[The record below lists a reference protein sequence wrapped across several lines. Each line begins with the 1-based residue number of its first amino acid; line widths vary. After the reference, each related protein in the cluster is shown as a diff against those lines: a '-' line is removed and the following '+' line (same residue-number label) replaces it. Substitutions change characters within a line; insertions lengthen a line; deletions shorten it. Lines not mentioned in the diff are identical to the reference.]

1 MRRHVLSKT
10 VELYWW
16 PRWSTCRKA
25 RELLLQHGLEVTERN
40 FFEDN
45 LSETEIWEL
54 ASMIGIE
61 NIFARRSPSL
71 KTMGLADK
79 NLSSEEMVNL
89 MLQEPKLVRRPLFK
103 VGNELMVGGSNASI
117 EAAIAA
123 AS

>member
-1 MRRHVLSKT
+1 M
-10 VELYWW
+10 
-16 PRWSTCRKA
+16 
-25 RELLLQHGLEVTERN
+25 QHGLEVTERN

-89 MLQEPKLVRRPLFK
+89 MLQEPKLVRRPLVK
-103 VGNELMVGGSNASI
+103 VGNKLMVGGSNASI